1 METFLSS
8 LAFMA
13 LALAQIAAVIAVHA
27 ENARSRAEPSDS
39 PGGSGATR
47 SKTIRPT
54 GGDAIGRR
62 RVNWAEAEMG
72 SALGDPP
79 IGAASSHGITQSNR
93 LRLRLGIAPSRVARN
108 VGSWPFLVIES

>member
-27 ENARSRAEPSDS
+27 ENERSQAEPSDS
-39 PGGSGATR
+39 PGGAGATR

-72 SALGDPP
+72 SALPL
-79 IGAASSHGITQSNR
+79 IRESIFSICLNLRALAAFEAPESH
-93 LRLRLGIAPSRVARN
+93 L
-108 VGSWPFLVIES
+108 